1 MASLYILTFFLVFS
15 LTFYLAFFPA
25 LYLASILTFSLAFYL
40 AFCLAFSPVCS
51 GPRAQLPP
59 VQTSPAT
66 SRSHMARKDKADI
79 RRRWRQE
86 GAGESARG
94 RGEDEGGEEEGKEED
109 WLVVSNIFF
118 IFHFIYGIIP
128 TPLTHIFQRDR
139 STTNQLLR
147 SRDTHPVGGKTDF
160 TGGLMKNSGSF
171 PANIWFLLVYSNM
184 CIPICGK
191 VLPMNIANSY
201 HEQNMLQKNVAE
213 KAGVAVWCLQMR
225 PSNPAA
231 GLIVIII

>member
-25 LYLASILTFSLAFYL
+25 LYLASILTFSLAFYG
-40 AFCLAFSPVCS
+40 A
-51 GPRAQLPP
+51 
-59 VQTSPAT
+59 TSPAT
-66 SRSHMARKDKADI
+66 SSPDVPSYIQKPYGSERQGWHQAEVKTRRSRRERKRKRRGWS
-79 RRRWRQE
+79 RRRR
-86 GAGESARG
+86 RK
-94 RGEDEGGEEEGKEED
+94 RRRLVGGFKH
-109 WLVVSNIFF
+109 FF

-213 KAGVAVWCLQMR
+213 KAGAAVWCLQMR